1 MGDDAFLAH
10 LVDHPE
16 QQLAWSVTVD
26 HRYEQARHLGGILEF
41 HQAAAAT
48 LIEIRY
54 QSIA

>member
-26 HRYEQARHLGGILEF
+26 IDMNRLAISAASSNSIKPRQRH
-41 HQAAAAT
+41 
-48 LIEIRY
+48 
-54 QSIA
+54 